1 MTRLRSKTG
10 AKARVCGDHDEKN
23 DAETHEDEIGHSRL
37 LLFFLEE
44 NMRGSASGINAQNR
58 RGA

>member
-10 AKARVCGDHDEKN
+10 AKARVSGDHDEKN
-23 DAETHEDEIGHSRL
+23 DAEAHENEIEHDRL
-37 LLFFLEE
+37 LLFFLDR
-44 NMRGSASGINAQNR
+44 NMGGCAMEINAENS